1 MAECDLP
8 KVEIG
13 VRFPVPAPK
22 TNSHPK
28 NGGCLFI
35 FETKLALCCLVL
47 HGCIIKDMEQKV
59 MDRYVSERLAHGDD
73 PEVIARHLA
82 LVGWPEVDVK
92 DALARAL
99 VAQGVPAPEDDRL
112 RGGRTAPTV
121 DVVLNFFSFILLAI
135 VATAFGVLYYQIINA
150 FFPDPLQIMYGSY
163 DASRSAMH
171 YAMAALLIG
180 FPLYV
185 FSVRLWFKRTLEGE
199 RKVESKLS
207 KWLTYLVLLVA
218 AVTIVGDLIT
228 SIYFLL
234 QGELTLRFFLKAIV
248 ILAVAG
254 AVFGFYFMERRIVQY
269 GEVLP
274 RPLFRSFFSG
284 VSALV
289 VLGIVLGFA
298 VGGSPALE
306 RERGLDRQRASDLM
320 NIASCVASYGATY
333 KRLPASLDELEKSGA
348 HVYCMGNMNDPETG
362 VPYEY
367 ALVTPSRVNGSVT
380 EGEFELCANFAL
392 STLEGE
398 TLPETSYVSE
408 TKWMK
413 HASGRSC
420 DNEIVVLETAL
431 SLSPDKLQ
439 PAIPA
444 TPR

>member
-1 MAECDLP
+1 M
-8 KVEIG
+8 
-13 VRFPVPAPK
+13 R
-22 TNSHPK
+22 
-28 NGGCLFI
+28 
-35 FETKLALCCLVL
+35 
-47 HGCIIKDMEQKV
+47 DMEQKV
-59 MDRYVSERLAHGDD
+59 IDRYVSDRLAHGDD
-73 PEVIARHLA
+73 PEIIVRHLA
-82 LVGWPEVDVK
+82 LVGWAEVDIK

-99 VAQGVPAPEDDRL
+99 VARGVPVPEDDRL
-112 RGGRTAPTV
+112 RSGRTASTV

-135 VATAFGVLYYQIINA
+135 VATAFSVLYYQIINA

-185 FSVRLWFKRTLEGE
+185 LSVRLWFTRTLGGE

-248 ILAVAG
+248 ILLVAG

-269 GEVLP
+269 GEALP
-274 RPLFRSFFSG
+274 RPIFRSFLSG
-284 VSALV
+284 VSTLV
-289 VLGIVLGFA
+289 VFGIILGFT

-306 RERGLDRQRASDLM
+306 RERGLDRQRATDLM

-333 KRLPASLDELEKSGA
+333 KRLPASLDELEKSS
-348 HVYCMGNMNDPETG
+348 YCRSNMTDPETG

-367 ALVTPSRVNGSVT
+367 TLITPSRVNGSVT

-398 TLPETSYVSE
+398 TLPETSYVSK

-413 HASGRSC
+413 HASGRGC

-431 SLSPDKLQ
+431 TLSPEKLQ
-439 PAIPA
+439 PV
-444 TPR
+444 TPVPPR